1 MNNFEIKKKIVLA
14 GDSRIF
20 KDWEAHSTITMD
32 DFYLGAPVA
41 VRGCIRRKRQAH
53 PGDRACS

>member
-32 DFYLGAPVA
+32 DFISAL
-41 VRGCIRRKRQAH
+41 Q
-53 PGDRACS
+53 